1 MNITINNRT
10 VLVDRDFL
18 LGVTPREKVDESGKW
33 GDRQSSVFDNFDVD
47 GAVEAL
53 MNDPDAAARLL
64 YTGNKFLVF
73 IGDDAGRKTEHGLSY
88 GMQPNRNAGDNV
100 FVGDNAFGIFLSDVR
115 RTLREALRNKEMDET
130 PVPEGMVITDFIP
143 AGQNNSAIEEREKA
157 IRGLEASISAD
168 RKALD
173 DLQIRRM
180 DAPSEA
186 VIRNRMKRAED
197 DFNAMDEE
205 FRRVQN
211 LYSLEDYAPYREA
224 KVALGID
231 KEIARIKKRIRVSQ
245 NDIRNLGG
253 YCIHTDVYRPVRF
266 RFDANRAGTTGHAE
280 RITSGDNAYESFV
293 CPFGTGRNA
302 KVRVG
307 NAAEVSLYYEQALR
321 GELDWKALMEDL
333 RNRGLN
339 SLSDAGEKKLV
350 ADLTGRFDWMREQIC
365 SNDDLKEMPIVAESL
380 LIPDTSMGRSSYD
393 ARYAPSPAH
402 ILARYI
408 QNPVLLYCKSANG
421 VIRAM
426 EETDKHEMTKFAVNG
441 TPDEV
446 NIIVTGSDTIG
457 GRVPGTRAT
466 SHSVSRKK
474 FDSKGRPV
482 LDAHGNQMTEVTREW
497 RLQFKPEPEVL
508 QDYAQF
514 ASRMDEILSGIPE
527 EVKINFI
534 TGDGSGTPNMV
545 AKYVLERKGTIMK
558 WDYNSHQAVGDGVNK
573 DPRFTA
579 VKFSRFNEALPVIIG
594 RAEKA
599 EFYANEEGRI
609 VDEILE
615 QGFENQDAS
624 EYKASRNVERGRSKL
639 TLRKDELP
647 AIAGGICYSVN
658 ADASNRYV
666 LNLGSTVASAGIPV
680 VHVMENSLEE
690 EQLQTLNNDSQIT
703 LSSFS
708 GAIPYDGTLFGED
721 GRKVWAMDESSSVM
735 SDFAENVQF
744 AVPQVFSRQVY
755 PVFVAGTQFLSV
767 YGTYGALLLTEIGQA
782 TPDNLKALADREG
795 TMNGITEVLDRMTAG
810 FAVTPE
816 QQERAMRSAA
826 HMVAHSNRSFADRLV
841 ATDGKDIVF
850 PASNGDNVLF
860 TDLDGNGENRFGI
873 VLMAER
879 DFILTVREQT
889 VRKAQAERQKQIDD
903 ALRLERH
910 LSNKKAEGEKMAS
923 GLPKS
928 LDAAEG
934 AVWFLGTHRPVE
946 LILPDEK
953 QSFEYWNECSGE
965 DPLTREIASR
975 QKLDSSD
982 GEVSDNDL
990 VFIGGTNQAVIS
1002 GRQMVR
1008 ESPDSR
1014 DLHGVKRVDPAT
1026 GEAFV
1031 CGFGIPV
1038 KNNGEFYEEGN
1049 KYGMPSSFRTDNDS
1063 TTFINSI
1070 VATDAAARYAAIE
1083 HKCALCMAVD
1093 EPPRNSVS
1101 SESIL
1106 SMSRVFKEKIWA
1118 ARTITREQVEEEARA
1133 AAEANGTSFYNE
1145 FHKREDKIGSVV
1157 LRKNVHSGKME
1168 QIREWQDNPHYAPR
1182 LDEALARYRHILQEG
1197 ADFPLNMIALPSRD
1211 YTTKTQSPEEMR
1223 RQEAAFVADLKMALG
1238 IASATAVSLGV
1249 PMRFPLTPD
1258 GKIDLGPDV
1267 PENLRQI
1274 AENRINEFIGVTQNQ
1289 DFIKGKLP
1297 VMSRVRVTDCYQLPK
1312 DGSVLKI
1319 RPNALVSAFGR
1330 YEFGSVGLPTI
1341 LHEMG
1346 FRMED
1351 GTKVKLTGTQLS
1363 SKLPLGDV
1371 NKYLAYEKNDEL
1383 LFRVGASDV
1392 SKIPEAIRVIRSYVE
1407 KASQIGIEVRLLKEG
1422 ERGSEN
1428 LGMNGYID
1436 LLSSNSSE
1444 MGDGQYVFSPRSI
1457 DALSLNNRFDGTD
1470 GKGNTGDAMSE
1481 YYGKVDAGDGFTG
1494 YVQYR
1499 YTLPDGTQSDWLP
1512 IKDTELRLDTALS
1525 LVNRVYK
1532 LDEHKVPPMHV
1543 IETMLRSCAID
1554 DAGEKF
1560 RVCASKSMEHKM
1572 DDKVNHDDINASPK
1586 SKTEELDPVPNRE
1599 TENVTVNES
1608 KEGRVLVS
1616 FYGTKNIPEDSVLV
1630 QISTSSPKG
1639 LDVDY
1644 HFASLYPDFKQ
1655 MEDPHKKGVIDDA
1668 EYTRRYV
1675 EKVLVPNKEKII
1687 EGISIIKE
1695 ENPGKDIILDCY
1707 CSPGQFCHRYV
1718 LNNWLN
1724 ENGIACEENSAD
1736 KALYRQGRVVLFGEP
1751 GYVPGTLGVEG
1762 FEMKPDAP
1770 KKKAVSKKNRS
1781 TIVEI

>member
-1 MNITINNRT
+1 MNISINNRT
-10 VLVDRDFL
+10 VLVDDSFL
-18 LGVTPREKVDESGKW
+18 LGITPRKKVDGAGESGN
-33 GDRQSSVFDNFDVD
+33 REISVFDDFDED
-47 GAVEAL
+47 RAVEAL
-53 MNDPDAAARLL
+53 MNDSDAAARLL
-64 YTGNKFLVF
+64 STGNRSLVF
-73 IGDDAGRKTEHGLSY
+73 IGGTAGRRTPGGLTY
-88 GMQPNRNAGDNV
+88 GMRPNRNAGDNI
-100 FVGDNAFGIFLSDVR
+100 FVGDNAFGGFLSDVR
-115 RTLREALRNKEMDET
+115 NTLREVLRTRDVEEV
-130 PVPEGMVITDFIP
+130 PVPNGMVITDFVP
-143 AGQNNSAIEEREKA
+143 AGRGNSAIEERERA
-157 IRGLEASISAD
+157 VRDLEDGIAAD
-168 RKALD
+168 ARVLDSLRNRSVGIPSRAEIGNRMRKA
-173 DLQIRRM
+173 
-180 DAPSEA
+180 E
-186 VIRNRMKRAED
+186 ED
-197 DFNAMDEE
+197 FKAMSEE
-205 FRRVQN
+205 FRRVKN
-211 LYSLEDYAPYREA
+211 LNSLEDYAPYREA
-224 KVALGID
+224 KELLDLD
-231 KEIARIKKRIRVSQ
+231 KEIARMEKRIRVAQ
-245 NDIRNLGG
+245 NDIRDLGG

-280 RITSGDNAYESFV
+280 RLTAGDNMYESFV
-293 CPFGTGRNA
+293 CPFGIARNA

-339 SLSDAGEKKLV
+339 SLTAANEEKLIS
-350 ADLTGRFDWMREQIC
+350 DLTGRFEWMREQIC
-365 SNDDLKEMPIVAESL
+365 SNAALKEMPVVAESL
-380 LIPDTSMGRSSYD
+380 LVPDSSMGRSTYD

-408 QNPVLLYCKSANG
+408 QNPILLYSKSANG
-421 VIRAM
+421 VIRAI

-441 TPDEV
+441 LPQEV
-446 NIIVTGSDTIG
+446 NILVIGSDTIG

-466 SHSVSRKK
+466 SHNVSRKK

-482 LDAHGNQMTEVTREW
+482 LDAYGNQMTEVTREW
-497 RLQFKPEPEVL
+497 RLQFKPETEVL

-514 ASRMDEILSGIPE
+514 SARMDEILSGIPE
-527 EVKINFI
+527 GVKVNFL

-545 AKYVLERKGTIMK
+545 ARYVLEHKGTIMK
-558 WDYNSHQAVGDGVNK
+558 WDYESHHAVGEGVNE

-624 EYKASRNVERGRSKL
+624 EYRASRSMERGRSRL
-639 TLRKDELP
+639 TLRKDDLP
-647 AIAGGICYSVN
+647 AIAGGVCYSVS
-658 ADASNRYV
+658 ADASNRYI

-680 VHVMENSLEE
+680 IHVMENSLEE
-690 EQLQTLNNDSQIT
+690 EQMQTLNNDSQIT
-703 LSSFS
+703 LSTFS
-708 GAIPYDGTLFGED
+708 GAIPYGDTLFGGDIRKEWTID
-721 GRKVWAMDESSSVM
+721 GSSFVM
-735 SDFAENVQF
+735 SDFAEMDRNF
-744 AVPQVFSRQVY
+744 AMPRVFARHTY
-755 PVFVAGTQFLSV
+755 PVYVAGTQLSSI
-767 YGTYGALLLTEIGQA
+767 YGAYGALLLAEIGLA
-782 TPDNLKALADREG
+782 TQENLKALADGEG
-795 TMNGITEVLDRMTAG
+795 TMHMTATLERLVSG
-810 FAVTPE
+810 AAVTPE
-816 QQERAMRSAA
+816 QQEKAMRGAV
-826 HMVAHSNRSFADRLV
+826 HMIAHSNRSFADSLV
-841 ATDGKDIVF
+841 ATDGRDIVI
-850 PASNGDNVLF
+850 PASNGDSVLF
-860 TDLDGNGENRFGI
+860 TDLDGNGENRFGV

-879 DFILTVREQT
+879 NFILNIREQA
-889 VRKAQAERQKQIDD
+889 VRRAQAERQKQIDD
-903 ALRLERH
+903 ALRLEKR
-910 LSNKKAEGEKMAS
+910 LNNRKAEGEKMAS
-923 GLPKS
+923 GLPKD
-928 LDAAEG
+928 LDTAEG
-934 AVWFLGTHRPVE
+934 AVWFLGTYRPVG
-946 LILPDEK
+946 LTLPDGK
-953 QSFEYWNECSGE
+953 QSFEYWNECAGG

-975 QKLDSSD
+975 QRIDSSD
-982 GEVSDNDL
+982 GGMSDNDL

-1014 DLHGVKRVDPAT
+1014 DIHGVKRVDPAT

-1063 TTFINSI
+1063 TVFINSI

-1093 EPPRNSVS
+1093 EPPRNSTS

-1106 SMSRVFKEKIWA
+1106 SMSRVFKKKIWA
-1118 ARTITREQVEEEARA
+1118 ARTITREQVESEARA
-1133 AAEANGTSFYNE
+1133 AAEANHTSFYNE
-1145 FHKREDKIGSVV
+1145 FHKREDKIGSA
-1157 LRKNVHSGKME
+1157 VHSLNARSGRME

-1182 LDEALARYRHILQEG
+1182 LDEALSRYRHILQEG
-1197 ADFPLNMIALPSRD
+1197 ADFPLNMITLPARD
-1211 YTTKTQSPEEMR
+1211 YTMKRE
-1223 RQEAAFVADLKMALG
+1223 QEASFIADLKMALS

-1249 PMRFPLTPD
+1249 PMRFPLTQD

-1274 AENRINEFIGVTQNQ
+1274 AENRINEFIGAVQDQNLI
-1289 DFIKGKLP
+1289 DGRLP
-1297 VMSRVRVTDCYQLPK
+1297 VMSRVKVTDCYQLPK
-1312 DGSVLKI
+1312 DGSVLRI

-1346 FRMED
+1346 FKMED

-1363 SKLPLGDV
+1363 SKLPLSDV

-1392 SKIPEAIRVIRSYVE
+1392 TKIPEAIRVIRSYVE

-1436 LLSSNSSE
+1436 LLSSNSTE

-1470 GKGNTGDAMSE
+1470 GKGNTGDTMSE

-1499 YTLPDGTQSDWLP
+1499 YTLPDGTQSEWLP

-1560 RVCASKSMEHKM
+1560 RICASKSVEREV
-1572 DDKVNHDDINASPK
+1572 DDKINHDDINATAKP
-1586 SKTEELDPVPNRE
+1586 KTETSDVAIKPE
-1599 TENVTVNES
+1599 TEDNVS

-1616 FYGTKNIPEDSVLV
+1616 FYGTKDIPENSVLV
-1630 QISTSSPKG
+1630 QISGAAPDG
-1639 LDVDY
+1639 LDIGYQFV
-1644 HFASLYPDFKQ
+1644 SLYPRFSQ
-1655 MEDPHKKGVIDDA
+1655 LVDPNKNEVFDDA

-1675 EKVLVPNKEKII
+1675 EKVLTPNREKIM

-1695 ENPGKDIILDCY
+1695 ENPGKDIIL
-1707 CSPGQFCHRYV
+1707 CSFDLPGQFNNRYV

-1724 ENGIACEENSAD
+1724 ENGIACEENPAD
-1736 KALYRQGRVVLFGEP
+1736 KALYRHGSVVLFGEP

-1770 KKKAVSKKNRS
+1770 KKKAVSKKNGNGL
-1781 TIVEI
+1781 I